1 MHVCSECP
9 AVTLTCACNLMF
21 ACLVPCSVRFLKKFK
36 RLEELILDHNEL
48 TDDRFKLPAMPMFA

>member
-1 MHVCSECP
+1 
-9 AVTLTCACNLMF
+9 MF